1 MGSLI
6 QVKGSLIVLSP
17 HSWGRKGYNRG
28 RVGVML
34 LLGEL
39 VQAQAP
45 WSQGSPLAWEP
56 RRLPSHNPDPWS

>member
-6 QVKGSLIVLSP
+6 QVKGSLITLSP

-28 RVGVML
+28 KVAVML

-45 WSQGSPLAWEP
+45 WTREP
-56 RRLPSHNPDPWS
+56 